1 MGGKRTLA
9 RLAGVVESRRSAAC
23 GTLERRLTCAFR
35 YPSSIEAYACARSQ
49 FEEYFVALGK
59 SLKAVVL
66 SAAMMVPGVAMAQ
79 QAPTASI
86 AEMANTPLVRVNIGE
101 SLRTPPDEATISVAT
116 QAKAPTATA
125 AVAANK
131 MKTEKLLAAI
141 RAAGIRERDIQT
153 QGIQLQPDY
162 RWDPPSPGGQGRQ
175 TLIGYMANNSVQIK
189 TRNVDKLTSLLDA
202 LTTAGADSV
211 YGPSFGISD
220 TAPLKRE
227 ARIRAM
233 KRGEAEA
240 TEYARNNGYTSVRLL
255 SVEEGTS
262 YRGTDVLLS
271 ALGVSN
277 LPPPPPPP
285 PPVSAGERGGGD
297 IVAPGQLETAVSLNL
312 LYRMER

>member
-1 MGGKRTLA
+1 MPLKHRVIPLHSQ
-9 RLAGVVESRRSAAC
+9 VNSA
-23 GTLERRLTCAFR
+23 E
-35 YPSSIEAYACARSQ
+35 I
-49 FEEYFVALGK
+49 FVALGK
-59 SLKAVVL
+59 LLKAVVL
-66 SAAMMVPGVAMAQ
+66 SAVMMVPAAAVAQ

-86 AEMANTPLVRVNIGE
+86 AEMANTPLVRVNVAE

-131 MKTEKLLAAI
+131 VKTEKLLAAI

-162 RWDPPSPGGQGRQ
+162 RWDPPTPGGQGRQ
-175 TLIGYMANNSVQIK
+175 TLIGYMASNSVQIK
-189 TRNVDKLTSLLDA
+189 TRNVDKLTSLLDV
-202 LTTAGADSV
+202 LTAAGADSV

-271 ALGVSN
+271 ASGVSN
-277 LPPPPPPP
+277 VPPPPPPP
-285 PPVSAGERGGGD
+285 PPPGAAERGGGD

>member
-1 MGGKRTLA
+1 M
-9 RLAGVVESRRSAAC
+9 
-23 GTLERRLTCAFR
+23 AF
-35 YPSSIEAYACARSQ
+35 
-49 FEEYFVALGK
+49 GK
-59 SLKAVVL
+59 SLKVVALSAVV
-66 SAAMMVPGVAMAQ
+66 MVPGMAIAQ

-86 AEMANTPLVRVNIGE
+86 AEMANTPLVRVNIAE

-131 MKTEKLLAAI
+131 VKTEKLLAAI

-175 TLIGYMANNSVQIK
+175 TLVGYMANNSVQIK
-189 TRNVDKLTSLLDA
+189 TRNIDKLTSLLDV

-227 ARIRAM
+227 ARVRAM
-233 KRGEAEA
+233 TRGEAEA
-240 TEYARNNGYTSVRLL
+240 TEYARNNGYKSVRLL
-255 SVEEGTS
+255 SVEEGAS
-262 YRGTDVLLS
+262 YRGTDVFITPT
-271 ALGVSN
+271 GVSN
-277 LPPPPPPP
+277 VPMPPPPPPAAA
-285 PPVSAGERGGGD
+285 VERDSGG

-312 LYRMER
+312 LYRMEH

>member
-1 MGGKRTLA
+1 VFGKL
-9 RLAGVVESRRSAAC
+9 
-23 GTLERRLTCAFR
+23 
-35 YPSSIEAYACARSQ
+35 
-49 FEEYFVALGK
+49 
-59 SLKAVVL
+59 LKAVAWSAVL
-66 SAAMMVPGVAMAQ
+66 MVPGAAIAQ

-86 AEMANTPLVRVNIGE
+86 AEMANTPLVRVNIAE
-101 SLRTPPDEATISVAT
+101 SLRTPPDEATITVAT

-131 MKTEKLLAAI
+131 VKTEKLLAAI

-162 RWDPPSPGGQGRQ
+162 RWNPPSPGGQGRQ
-175 TLIGYMANNSVQIK
+175 TLIGYVVNNSVQIK
-189 TRNVDKLTSLLDA
+189 TRDVDKLTSLLDV
-202 LTTAGADSV
+202 LTTAGADSI
-211 YGPSFGISD
+211 YGPSFGLFD

-227 ARIRAM
+227 ARVRAM

-262 YRGTDVLLS
+262 YRGTDVF
-271 ALGVSN
+271 VSGSRVN
-277 LPPPPPPP
+277 SLPPPPPPP
-285 PPVSAGERGGGD
+285 PPISAGERGGGD

-312 LYRMER
+312 LYRMEH